1 MPSRPKAL
9 ANRRNAQRSTG
20 PKTDEGKLASS
31 QNARKHGLSVE
42 VDFES
47 SESYLS
53 LKSLLVEA
61 GYSSF
66 VAADIAASLLHYR
79 RVMDAYYET
88 YRNPEPVDAFLWEM
102 SMKEAYKALS
112 DMAEGTSVTSDDNR
126 KMVRVLARMQ
136 RTERRQGGPL
146 FRRTADCHKLI
157 RYQQNAISRLA
168 KAIRSA

>member
-47 SESYLS
+47 SDAYQA
-53 LKSLLVEA
+53 LKFLLIET
-61 GYSSF
+61 GYSPF
-66 VAADIAASLLHYR
+66 VAADIATGLLHYR

-88 YRNPEPVDAFLWEM
+88 YRTPKPVDVSLWER
-102 SMKEAYKALS
+102 SMKKAYKALN

>member
-1 MPSRPKAL
+1 
-9 ANRRNAQRSTG
+9 
-20 PKTDEGKLASS
+20 
-31 QNARKHGLSVE
+31 
-42 VDFES
+42 
-47 SESYLS
+47 
-53 LKSLLVEA
+53 LLIEA
-61 GYSSF
+61 GYSPF

-88 YRNPEPVDAFLWEM
+88 YCTPAPVDAFLWEM
-102 SMKEAYKALS
+102 NMKEAYKALI

-168 KAIRSA
+168 KAIRPA

>member
-47 SESYLS
+47 SDAYQA
-53 LKSLLVEA
+53 LKSLLVET
-61 GYSSF
+61 GYLPF
-66 VAADIAASLLHYR
+66 VAADMAASLLHYR

-112 DMAEGTSVTSDDNR
+112 DMAEGASVTSDDNQ

-136 RTERRQGGPL
+136 RTERRQGGPV
-146 FRRTADCHKLI
+146 FRRIADCHKLI